1 MRQDHLLSMLS
12 AHQRQTYTLR
22 WTVLGLVL
30 PLLVYAVR
38 ALPVLLDPYLPFD
51 TEYTYLPLARRL
63 LENPWLLWKSP
74 DVLQTAPGV
83 FVYMAFAG
91 ADLVTLKCWNLALA
105 LTTLILLFDAGR
117 RIAGPPRLQQQH
129 GSVQCPHAGRA
140 QRLAYGRAAFPLPG
154 CTLAMVL
161 HLLPRRKCQPH
172 AVKSSSCHRRT
183 CPRSCDPDTCHLH
196 VLDSGRPSCAVRGRM
211 RSPLAEKSSVA
222 GLLAAHL
229 IALACVGSYM
239 ALNAH
244 TFKTNDRH
252 RSRRSPLFRKQ
263 CHAARA
269 GAPPFRTHARQRDS
283 HGLRESPEP

>member
-117 RIAGPPRLQQQH
+117 RIAGPAAAAAAAWFCAVSPRWSCSASGLWQ
-129 GSVQCPHAGRA
+129 S
-140 QRLAYGRAAFPLPG
+140 RL
-154 CTLAMVL
+154 
-161 HLLPRRKCQPH
+161 
-172 AVKSSSCHRRT
+172 SSSW
-183 CPRSCDPDTCHLH
+183 LH
-196 VLDSGRPSCAVRGRM
+196 SGYG
-211 RSPLAEKSSVA
+211 LAP
-222 GLLAAHL
+222 AA
-229 IALACVGSYM
+229 
-239 ALNAH
+239 
-244 TFKTNDRH
+244 
-252 RSRRSPLFRKQ
+252 
-263 CHAARA
+263 
-269 GAPPFRTHARQRDS
+269 
-283 HGLRESPEP
+283 